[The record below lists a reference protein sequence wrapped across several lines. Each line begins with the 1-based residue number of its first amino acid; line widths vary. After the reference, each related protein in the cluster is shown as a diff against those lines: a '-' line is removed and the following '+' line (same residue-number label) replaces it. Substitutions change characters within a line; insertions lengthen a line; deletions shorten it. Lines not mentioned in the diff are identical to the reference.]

1 MGHVLEGGWSGEKR
15 GGREDGGSGGVGIRR
30 RLMMMM
36 REKERTGGG
45 EDTDRS
51 REGIE
56 GRHSGQLESASESQ
70 AESHIIVKP
79 MSRLGRVELVVISHL
94 PHPKKTPPVWQSGT
108 GSVMGWVDSFS
119 SSASTRVRFRHSRK
133 KCPPRALWRRMPIK
147 LIGDLLREHAAGTL
161 SDDDLLHAVEKGVVS
176 PLPDGESE
184 VKDPVEAP
192 AADPAAAAEQGG
204 GGMGKGG
211 GVDEFEEIVEIP
223 DSQASQEC
231 EMKEAG
237 RLVKGVGDGGAIQEE
252 EGESAE
258 RGDEEGQ
265 GDTMRHIQGLDCA
278 FPSAREFRSLRM
290 KLLGFRRLRKCPHG
304 GQQI

>member
-94 PHPKKTPPVWQSGT
+94 PHPKKHPPCVAVWCQQCECD
-108 GSVMGWVDSFS
+108 GWIHSH
-119 SSASTRVRFRHSRK
+119 RRH
-133 KCPPRALWRRMPIK
+133 
-147 LIGDLLREHAAGTL
+147 
-161 SDDDLLHAVEKGVVS
+161 
-176 PLPDGESE
+176 
-184 VKDPVEAP
+184 
-192 AADPAAAAEQGG
+192 
-204 GGMGKGG
+204 
-211 GVDEFEEIVEIP
+211 
-223 DSQASQEC
+223 
-231 EMKEAG
+231 
-237 RLVKGVGDGGAIQEE
+237 RLE
-252 EGESAE
+252 
-258 RGDEEGQ
+258 
-265 GDTMRHIQGLDCA
+265 
-278 FPSAREFRSLRM
+278 
-290 KLLGFRRLRKCPHG
+290 
-304 GQQI
+304 